1 MSRNALPRLESFL
14 DSALPG
20 SADVTLIPLAGD
32 GSTRRFYRFQYGGRR
47 WVLSQTSASVAST
60 PREHRWERT
69 VHDFLTARGI
79 DVPHLKA
86 TDPDAGLLLMEDLGD
101 EHLCDVVTSQIG
113 IREQEPRDFDTVERY
128 YRRALEYLVRIQ
140 TAPALPTE
148 SGIGGGTGGGASLD
162 RTTVGDIDADRTTVG
177 DTVDDTDAH
186 RATADDIVG
195 PHPNYDH
202 DYIVRYEAGYFF
214 QELARHVYHADTP
227 WDAIKDECGLLA
239 ETALT
244 GLDRRVLMHRDYQS
258 RNLMLANTDR
268 LVVIDYQGA
277 RPGPPEYDL
286 ASLLFDPYVD
296 LPPALRNRLVSFYRD
311 RLHERQH
318 ATQQQPH
325 QQAPTHRSSSL
336 DQVQAAERVWRL
348 RFQASAANRLMQAL
362 GAFAKLGCRMER
374 QGFREH
380 IPTGLR
386 LLEEVLAVRD
396 DTPALLDLVHALRR
410 LRPPVS

>member
-1 MSRNALPRLESFL
+1 MSPSALPRLESFL

-20 SADVTLIPLAGD
+20 SADATLIPLAGD
-32 GSTRRFYRFQYGGRR
+32 GSTRRFYRFRYGGRR
-47 WVLSQTSASVAST
+47 WVLSQTSASVTST

-69 VHDFLTARGI
+69 VHDFLTARGV

-101 EHLCDVVTSQIG
+101 EHLCGVVTSRVG
-113 IREQEPRDFDTVERY
+113 IREQEPRDVDTVERY
-128 YRRALEYLVRIQ
+128 YRRALEYLARIQ

-148 SGIGGGTGGGASLD
+148 SGIDGGTGDGATVD
-162 RTTVGDIDADRTTVG
+162 RATAG
-177 DTVDDTDAH
+177 DTDVNTDAH
-186 RATADDIVG
+186 RATAGDTVG
-195 PHPNYDH
+195 PHPNYDR

-227 WDAIKDECGLLA
+227 WDAIKGECGLLA
-239 ETALT
+239 EAALT

-258 RNLMLANTDR
+258 RNLMLADTDR

-296 LPPALRNRLVSFYRD
+296 LPPSLRNRLVSFYWD
-311 RLHERQH
+311 RLHERGEPQD
-318 ATQQQPH
+318 QQRAPK
-325 QQAPTHRSSSL
+325 QAPTDSSSSL
-336 DQVQAAERVWRL
+336 DQMQAAERAWRL
-348 RFQASAANRLMQAL
+348 RFRASAANRLMQAL

-396 DTPALLDLVHALRR
+396 DTPVLLDLVHALRR
-410 LRPPVS
+410 LRPPVV